1 MTRLLRCHDCDLL
14 HEVPEVPAGSRAL
27 CGRCG
32 AVLLARRPET
42 VERSIALAL
51 ASLFFW
57 LVANLFPFLT
67 MEIGGR
73 IEPSRLASGVGGL
86 WADGFFELA
95 VLVLLFAVA
104 FPFLKIAAWLAVLV
118 PLHLGLKPRYLAPLF
133 RGLDLLHPWAMTEV
147 FLLGV
152 LVSYTKIVDMASI
165 TVGPALVGFV
175 ALIVTMIWT
184 DLTLDTAEVWDRI
197 AAPPESGVPAT
208 SGTLLVGCHVCGV
221 VAALSEQHG
230 VVHGRCARCGAG
242 LHRRKA
248 NSASRAW
255 ALVVAALILYV
266 PANLYPVMILV
277 SFGEATQATILGGVQ
292 ELIAAEML
300 PLALLVFFASITVP
314 VLKLVGL
321 AFLLVSVQRR
331 SRWRTRE
338 RTVIYRIV
346 ESVGRWSML
355 DIFVL
360 AILAGLV
367 RLGNI
372 ATIEPGAGAI
382 SFAAVVVITMFGAMC
397 FDPRL
402 LWDAAGAND
411 GH

>member
-1 MTRLLRCHDCDLL
+1 
-14 HEVPEVPAGSRAL
+14 
-27 CGRCG
+27 
-32 AVLLARRPET
+32 
-42 VERSIALAL
+42 
-51 ASLFFW
+51 
-57 LVANLFPFLT
+57 
-67 MEIGGR
+67 
-73 IEPSRLASGVGGL
+73 
-86 WADGFFELA
+86 
-95 VLVLLFAVA
+95 
-104 FPFLKIAAWLAVLV
+104 
-118 PLHLGLKPRYLAPLF
+118 
-133 RGLDLLHPWAMTEV
+133 
-147 FLLGV
+147 
-152 LVSYTKIVDMASI
+152 
-165 TVGPALVGFV
+165 
-175 ALIVTMIWT
+175 
-184 DLTLDTAEVWDRI
+184 
-197 AAPPESGVPAT
+197 
-208 SGTLLVGCHVCGV
+208 
-221 VAALSEQHG
+221 
-230 VVHGRCARCGAG
+230 
-242 LHRRKA
+242 
-248 NSASRAW
+248 
-255 ALVVAALILYV
+255 VAALILYV

-314 VLKLVGL
+314 VLKLVG
-321 AFLLVSVQRR
+321 LVSVQRR